1 VDSNEITSNAKAA
14 PIAAFVILQGG
25 NITTY
30 GITISSSCRRAAG
43 LGLLQ
48 FIFIFARTNQLRV
61 RPEKTAFSFS

>member
-1 VDSNEITSNAKAA
+1 
-14 PIAAFVILQGG
+14 LQGG